1 MSDKLKLARLVEIPK
16 DNGNMKTD
24 NCGRPIAQ
32 EYSEK
37 RKEGLK
43 K

>member
-1 MSDKLKLARLVEIPK
+1 MSGKPKLERLMEIPK

>member
-1 MSDKLKLARLVEIPK
+1 MSGKPKSERLMEIPK